1 MTRYTSRRPPR
12 YHRPESGFLK
22 GLGLGMGVGCGTM
35 LVTAAVLIVVPFL
48 LWFFIGILA
57 SL

>member
-22 GLGLGMGVGCGTM
+22 GLGLGMGVGCGYV
-35 LVTAAVLIVVPFL
+35 LAVLGFIVLFFL
-48 LWFFIGILA
+48 ILA